1 MTATAK
7 PCCYRAALDPN
18 AGYCG
23 ECGEPLIRC
32 MAFDECGS
40 LLDKHGCCPVCVA
53 LDVHLDTAAVRGVQM
68 GGVLSLPLV
77 LKNTSTV
84 GRPLF
89 VSEIKVRRGG
99 GDYAPVPLSWEKL
112 APGGAS
118 RVGVPTGVL
127 EEAGVH
133 QFDFLII
140 VGYRYRWR
148 EERFAF
154 ETSVTAEVSAPKTA
168 AVVNQTIQIDG
179 DMAPGFTF
187 YNPTR
192 VDASQP
198 ETWDA
203 ESGPMPL
210 PLQRAEKFERET
222 GLRGLDGELSVPR
235 TTHFAWQGFDEGE
248 VPSEGPILSQ
258 GASLNVGRSRAR
270 LANGPND
277 VRLLV
282 HGPNGA
288 VDEQWSTQ
296 ISRHHF
302 DLYIE
307 NDRLVLRVESPNGL
321 RVNGNAYG
329 RGKTVTL
336 RHGDTISPLVKRP
349 EALALTI
356 AIDAHF
362 GTAETIT
369 IKRNH

>member
-1 MTATAK
+1 MSVPAN
-7 PCCYRAALDPN
+7 PCCYRAALEPD

-23 ECGEPLIRC
+23 ECGEPIIRC
-32 MAFDECGS
+32 MAFEECGG
-40 LLDKHGCCPVCVA
+40 LLDRHGCCPVCVA
-53 LDVHLDTAAVRGVQM
+53 MDVHLDTAAMRGVQI
-68 GGVLSLPLV
+68 GGVLSLPLI
-77 LKNTSTV
+77 LRNASTI

-89 VSEIKVRRGG
+89 VSEVKVRRGS
-99 GDYAPVPLSWEKL
+99 GDYKTVPLAWEKL
-112 APGGAS
+112 EPGAS
-118 RVGVPTGVL
+118 SRIGVPTGVL
-127 EEAGVH
+127 GEAGVH
-133 QFDFLII
+133 QFDFLIV

-198 ETWDA
+198 EKWDEA
-203 ESGPMPL
+203 SGPMPL
-210 PLQRAEKFERET
+210 ALQRAGKFERET
-222 GLRGLDGELSVPR
+222 GLRGLAGELSIPR
-235 TTHFAWQGFDEGE
+235 STPIVWHGFDKEE
-248 VPSEGPILSQ
+248 VPAEGPILSQ
-258 GASLNVGRSRAR
+258 GASLNIGRSRAR
-270 LANGPND
+270 QANGPND

-282 HGPNGA
+282 HGVDGA
-288 VDEQWSTQ
+288 VDETGSTQ

-321 RVNGNAYG
+321 RVNGDAYG
-329 RGKTVTL
+329 RGKTVAL
-336 RHGDTISPLVKRP
+336 RHGDTISPLVRQP
-349 EALALTI
+349 EALVLTI

-362 GTAETIT
+362 GSAETIT
-369 IKRNH
+369 IQRKS

>member
-1 MTATAK
+1 MSVSAN
-7 PCCYRAALDPN
+7 PCCYRAALDRD

-23 ECGEPLIRC
+23 DCGEPIIRC
-32 MAFDECGS
+32 MAFEECGG
-40 LLDKHGCCPVCVA
+40 LLDRHGCCPVCVA
-53 LDVHLDTAAVRGVQM
+53 MEVHLDTAAMRGVQM

-77 LKNTSTV
+77 LSNTSTI

-89 VSEIKVRRGG
+89 VSEVRVRRGG
-99 GDYAPVPLSWEKL
+99 GDYTPVPLAWEKL
-112 APGGAS
+112 EPGGAS
-118 RVGVPTGVL
+118 RLGVPTGVL
-127 EEAGVH
+127 GEAGVH
-133 QFDFLII
+133 QFDFLIV

-148 EERFAF
+148 EECFAF

-198 ETWDA
+198 EKWDEA
-203 ESGPMPL
+203 SGPMPL
-210 PLQRAEKFERET
+210 TLQRAERYERET
-222 GLRGLDGELSVPR
+222 GLRGLDGELAIPR
-235 TTHFAWQGFDEGE
+235 TTRFAWRGFDTQE
-248 VPSEGPILSQ
+248 VPAEGPILSQ
-258 GASLNVGRSRAR
+258 DASLNVGRSRAR
-270 LANGPND
+270 QANGPND

-282 HGPNGA
+282 RGA
-288 VDEQWSTQ
+288 DGAIDEKWSTQ

-321 RVNGNAYG
+321 RVNGDAYG
-329 RGKTVTL
+329 RGKTVAL
-336 RHGDTISPLVKRP
+336 RDGDTISPLVKRP
-349 EALALTI
+349 DAMVLAV

-369 IKRNH
+369 IQRKT